1 MDVCFLI
8 TNFVWDI
15 LTKLVESRDPTLD
28 DDNKSDSDEYEYEE
42 IEIEYEELV
51 SDVEPL
57 RVTISEGFLHLP
69 QFFSYL
75 IIINWDFLVET
86 ITPKDEN
93 VKQKTLILKSDGTTE
108 KLEKER
114 KKSKVGRM
122 LTSQEES
129 ILLPLI
135 QGLLASGLN
144 GSNETSEKSKHENTP
159 FPEKENTNSPKDE
172 DADNTCQE
180 DATKSMYTYAIT
192 ILISKQMINP
202 TDLHNN
208 ISI

>member
-1 MDVCFLI
+1 MF
-8 TNFVWDI
+8 WDI
-15 LTKLVESRDPTLD
+15 LTKTVESRDPTLD

-42 IEIEYEELV
+42 FEIEYDELV
-51 SDVEPL
+51 SDAEPL
-57 RVTISEGFLHLP
+57 RVTISEGFILHSSK
-69 QFFSYL
+69 FFLYL
-75 IIINWDFLVET
+75 IIINLYFLVET

-108 KLEKER
+108 KLEKEK
-114 KKSKVGRM
+114 KKSKAGRM

-144 GSNETSEKSKHENTP
+144 GSSETSEKSKHENTP
-159 FPEKENTNSPKDE
+159 FPEKEHTTSLKDE

-180 DATKSMYTYAIT
+180 DATKSMYIYPIT
-192 ILISKQMINP
+192 ILISKQIINLKDP
-202 TDLHNN
+202 HND
-208 ISI
+208 ISL